1 VPLID
6 NGIYVNG
13 VRTQSPEDLRRTY
26 DELAAA
32 GSGAM
37 AWIGL
42 YRPSDAELAS
52 VADEFGLHPLAVEDA
67 SKGHQRAKLERYGD
81 TLFVVLRP
89 TWYDDDEE
97 TVEFGEVHLFTGR
110 DFVVTV
116 RQAERPNLAD
126 VRKRLETDPEVLARG
141 SEAVLC
147 AVLDEVVDSYGPVI
161 AGLQDDIDEIEDDLF
176 DGDVDPESSKRIY
189 QLLCEVIGFQ
199 RAIGPLPGMLTA
211 LLRGAEKYG
220 TDVEVQNQ
228 LRNVMDHALRI
239 TERADTFRALLEN
252 ALTLHSTL
260 VTQEQ
265 NDAMRRMTSASL
277 AQGEESRRLAKAS
290 MDQGEEVKKIS
301 SWAAILFAPTLVAS
315 IYGMNFDHMPELHWV
330 LGYPFAITLMLALG
344 VVLWVV
350 FRKRNWL

>member
-189 QLLCEVIGFQ
+189 QLLSEVIGFQ

-220 TDVEVQNQ
+220 TEVEVQNQ